1 MTEHYVRNKV
11 TFLFQIVE
19 NNYLNMSTKLSSY
32 MTSNNLAMAKVFL
45 FFLWVFVNIISST
58 RQRNGFN
65 I

>member
-45 FFLWVFVNIISST
+45 FFM
-58 RQRNGFN
+58 GFRKYN
-65 I
+65 KLHTTTKWL

>member
-45 FFLWVFVNIISST
+45 FLNKFS
-58 RQRNGFN
+58 
-65 I
+65 